1 MRKLNNAIGS
11 GFLPLPTNIDTFPF
25 TDLILAPWNAQ
36 IFISFA
42 DSVRGNDDNDGKTL
56 ATAKKSIQAALD
68 SFPNDLK
75 GHEAFVFVH
84 PGTYTNSGSEAP
96 IAIKNKN
103 GTIRFNWLGLWANL
117 GNSENTGNASA
128 VWLANLLGGAAVLSN
143 DQIIVKGKNVT
154 NGDGAAFF
162 TSWDQNFSLQIYIG
176 SGNFSK
182 PWDQPSAQYAYRWK
196 FMQDEVDFSTSIWS
210 IVSPFKAKLFSV
222 DNPIEIDFTHAQ
234 RVGLSLICQSGRI
247 DGIKF
252 TSSILSAIN
261 TETQYYSGLVFIG
274 PECTS
279 DVLLCDVWFPSNGY
293 HPDFK
298 KTNDTVGWVVEGV
311 RKFISFCD
319 NSAAVVT
326 IGSNMIYNQGVLPDA
341 NIPAIYFNNSKA
353 SLTYNS
359 DKCTVVD
366 TSIQPHYI
374 KDAKTNFVKQF
385 LSADVVKLGSNLV
398 QQVHTSAIAD
408 ADLRNKDVS
417 FYLDEAVNKLK
428 VKLKYSDGTVKSGEI
443 ALT

>member
-11 GFLPLPTNIDTFPF
+11 GFLPSPSNIDTFPND
-25 TDLILAPWNAQ
+25 DLILAPWNANILVQ
-36 IFISFA
+36 FV
-42 DSVRGNDDNDGKTL
+42 DSTRGSDDNDGKTL
-56 ATAKKSIQAALD
+56 ATAKKSFQAALD

-75 GHEAFVFVH
+75 GYEARLFVH

-103 GTIRFNWLGLWANL
+103 GTIKFNWLGLWANL
-117 GNSENTGNASA
+117 GDAENTGNASA
-128 VWLANLLGGAAVLSN
+128 VWLSNLLGGVPVLSN
-143 DQIIVKGKNVT
+143 DKIIVKGKNVT
-154 NGDGAAFF
+154 FGDGSAFF
-162 TSWDQNFSLQIYIG
+162 TSWDQNFTLQIHIE
-176 SGNFSK
+176 SCNFSK
-182 PWDQPSAQYAYRWK
+182 VWSEPSCNYAYRWK
-196 FMQDEVDFSTSIWS
+196 FMQDETEYSTSIWS
-210 IVSPFKAKLFSV
+210 IVSPYKTKLFFTN
-222 DNPIEIDFTHAQ
+222 NPIEIDFTHAQ
-234 RVGLSLICQSGRI
+234 RAGLSLACQTGRV

-252 TSSILSAIN
+252 TSSLLSAVN

-274 PECTS
+274 PECTA

-311 RKFISFCD
+311 RKFINFCD
-319 NSAAVVT
+319 NSSAIVT

-385 LSADVVKLGSNLV
+385 LSADVVKLGNNLV

-417 FYLDEAVNKLK
+417 FSLDEVTNKLM
-428 VKLKYSDGTVKSGEI
+428 VKLKYSNGTVKTGEI
-443 ALT
+443 ALV